1 LQTVKESLVR
11 LTLTFAAIAVALLGS
26 AAAQELTSQATRR
39 EAVAH
44 YRVGQEALLVE
55 RWERAAAAFQQ
66 AIRLEP
72 LFTDARY
79 GLGTAYMGM
88 QRYVS
93 AIQAFTGCLDAARE
107 LHGLRMRDRVAA
119 DQQIDDEIREL
130 RETAERMQSQPGR
143 GLRGQQVQQRLQDL
157 DRSRSAVGAPFEPPA
172 GVLLALGSAYFR
184 HGNRELAIQHWANA
198 VRVNTR
204 LGEAW
209 NNLAAVYAATG
220 QRREAEE
227 AVRNAEQA
235 GFRVNPRLKEG
246 IAALGQQ

>member
-1 LQTVKESLVR
+1 MR
-11 LTLTFAAIAVALLGS
+11 WTLAFAAITCALLGS
-26 AAAQELTSQATRR
+26 AAAQELASEPDRR
-39 EAVAH
+39 EALRH
-44 YRVGQEALLVE
+44 YRTGQEALLAE
-55 RWERAAAAFQQ
+55 RWERAADAFQK

-93 AIQAFTGCLDAARE
+93 AIQAFTACIDAARE
-107 LHGLRMRDRVAA
+107 LHGLRMRNRIAA
-119 DQQIDDEIREL
+119 DQQIDDEIREV
-130 RETAERMQSQPGR
+130 RETMRRMQSQPGR
-143 GLRGQQVQQRLQDL
+143 GLRVQQGQQRLQDL
-157 DRSRSAVGAPFEPPA
+157 ERSRTANGGAFEAPA

-184 HGNRELAIQHWANA
+184 QGNRDLAVKYWGDA

-220 QRREAEE
+220 QRREAEL
-227 AVRNAEQA
+227 AVRNAEDA
-235 GFRVNPRLKEG
+235 GFRVHPRLKEG

>member
-1 LQTVKESLVR
+1 MR
-11 LTLTFAAIAVALLGS
+11 LALSVAITLALCAS
-26 AAAQELTSQATRR
+26 TAAQERISESDRR
-39 EAVAH
+39 EALAH
-44 YRVGQEALLVE
+44 YRAGQEALLAE
-55 RWERAAAAFQQ
+55 RWERAAEAFQR

-93 AIQAFTGCLDAARE
+93 AIQAFTGCLDAARD
-107 LHGLRMRDRVAA
+107 LHGLRLRDHVAA
-119 DQQIDDEIREL
+119 DQQIDDEITEL
-130 RETAERMQSQPGR
+130 RETVRRMQSQPGR
-143 GLRGQQVQQRLQDL
+143 GLRAQQSQQRLLDL
-157 DRSRSAVGAPFEPPA
+157 ERSRAAVGAPFEPPA
-172 GVLLALGSAYFR
+172 GVLLALGSAHFR
-184 HGNRELAIQHWANA
+184 HGNRDLAMKYWGEA
-198 VRVNTR
+198 VRVNDR

-220 QRREAEE
+220 QRREAET